1 MQSFDVIAAG
11 SIPHDSPS
19 FQEISLPVMDGVSTD
34 PVVSK
39 SGASGPS
46 SVNRLVRRTRIGL
59 LALSACRP
67 VYEFTVV
74 QDNNST
80 ILARVSHLLG
90 TEGFERVSEFSSDPR
105 TYDCRVIDEVGAYSK
120 QTHARWKNRWF
131 SVTHLICDGHLR
143 FDVNSTDTDSLSD
156 NYETKLVN
164 LLRHEFESE
173 IAAGQVIVKT
183 RHYVALGP

>member
-1 MQSFDVIAAG
+1 MNKIR
-11 SIPHDSPS
+11 IK
-19 FQEISLPVMDGVSTD
+19 SLQRATITIVL
-34 PVVSK
+34 VV
-39 SGASGPS
+39 
-46 SVNRLVRRTRIGL
+46 GL

-74 QDNNST
+74 QDNNSA
-80 ILARVSHLLG
+80 ILARVSNLLV
-90 TEGFERVSEFSSDPR
+90 TEGFERISQFSSDPR

-143 FDVNSTDTDSLSD
+143 FDVNSTDNDSLSD
-156 NYETKLVN
+156 NYEKKLIN